1 MRKNLGG
8 VILIL
13 HDPKTR
19 EEWLNLRTQ
28 GIGGSDAASILGLNK
43 YKSNLDLY
51 YEKTGIKKNNF
62 SGNDATE
69 YGKKAEEHIRGLF
82 LLDYDFY
89 SEYHEYRMYANDE
102 HKFLYATL
110 DGELTDKYGKRGV
123 LEIKTTTIRNP
134 KQWDEWDNKIPD
146 SYYVQV
152 LHQLLATG
160 WDYAWLR
167 AYIRYF
173 KGDDL
178 RVTIKDYYINRADVI
193 DDLEELL
200 KAEIK
205 FWDAVVNKKEPG
217 LIMPGI

>member
-1 MRKNLGG
+1 M
-8 VILIL
+8 ILR
-13 HDPKTR
+13 DPKTR
-19 EEWLNLRTQ
+19 GEWLECRSH
-28 GIGGSDAASILGLNK
+28 GIGGSDAAAVMGLNK
-43 YKSNLDLY
+43 YRSNLDLWK
-51 YEKTGIKKNNF
+51 EKTGIKKNTF
-62 SGNDATE
+62 AGNPATE
-69 YGKKAEEHIRGLF
+69 YGKRAEHHIRELF
-82 LLDYDFY
+82 LLDYSDLKC
-89 SEYHEYRMYANDE
+89 EYHEYRMYANDE

-110 DGELTDKYGKRGV
+110 DGELTDEYGKRGI

-178 RVTIKDYYINRADVI
+178 RATIKDYFINRADVT
-193 DDLEELL
+193 DDLNELL
-200 KAEIK
+200 KSEIK